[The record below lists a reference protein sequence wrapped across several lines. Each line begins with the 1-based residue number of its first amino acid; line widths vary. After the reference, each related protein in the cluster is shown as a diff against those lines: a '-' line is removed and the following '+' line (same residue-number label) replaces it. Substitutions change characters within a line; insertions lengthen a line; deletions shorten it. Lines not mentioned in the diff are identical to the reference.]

1 MISKVIGVILAFV
14 LLIVAPLVIN
24 QMAQDM
30 AMKRLVLNEVTS
42 FIDKVTDK
50 SAVSP
55 EDVDDVRIGV
65 NSRGG
70 AFDVALVRYVRISV
84 PDASR
89 PEGIK
94 SLYVATEDVF
104 GGSTVELRQGD
115 VIQVRVTALAPT
127 QAQKSLQG
135 FLRVI
140 DRDFDFTMAGMA
152 R

>member
-1 MISKVIGVILAFV
+1 MISKVIGVILAFAMLV
-14 LLIVAPLVIN
+14 IAPLVIT
-24 QMAQDM
+24 QMTQDM

-55 EDVDDVRIGV
+55 EDVDDIRLGV

-70 AFDVALVRYVRISV
+70 AFDIKLVRYVRISV
-84 PDASR
+84 PDSSR

-104 GGSTVELRQGD
+104 GNATVELKQGD
-115 VIQVRVTALAPT
+115 VIQVRVTALTPT

-135 FLRVI
+135 FLKVI
-140 DRDFDFTMAGMA
+140 ERDFDFTMAGMA